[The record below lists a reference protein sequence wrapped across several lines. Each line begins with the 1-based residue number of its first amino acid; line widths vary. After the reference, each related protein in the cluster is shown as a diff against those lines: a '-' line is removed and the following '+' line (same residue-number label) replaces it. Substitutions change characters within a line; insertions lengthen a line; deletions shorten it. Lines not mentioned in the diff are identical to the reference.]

1 MSFFVTL
8 PSHSSLKEFPDN
20 QSNAFKVRLPEPLRL
35 MGDNWQVGLSSLS
48 LPDTDVNLSKLANPT
63 EYLFGE
69 TCYVIDYGGTRY
81 ARTHNLRL
89 DTLTKYRWPISD
101 GVSFMKGILKWMDKT
116 FNEENWS
123 KYGYWYLENNKNT
136 CLKWT
141 WQGEDLFLDNNN
153 VARWQWTNVGAQKY
167 APSMGINLKVCLKMG
182 WFEKNGDSG
191 YKLGPNLKM
200 SFPKGRIPPKNEADF
215 EQGGNPLYFTSHTD
229 LNNQTWMLLSMRVN
243 WTFINLNHAFR
254 SVVQDPTRT
263 LHIYSDVGSSTLVG
277 DKIVDL
283 LREVKYD
290 RTTRGQVY
298 FEPRHIQYIPV
309 RREVMDIIEV
319 QVAETVGSSDD
330 LAQFGPGHTLLT
342 LHFKQE

>member
-8 PSHSSLKEFPDN
+8 PSHSSLQEFPSN
-20 QSNAFKVRLPEPLRL
+20 QASSFKVRLPEPLRL

-48 LPDTDVNLSKLANPT
+48 LPDTDVNLSKLADPT
-63 EYLFGE
+63 EFIFGE
-69 TCYVIDYGGTRY
+69 TCYIMLGSQRIQKTF
-81 ARTHNLRL
+81 NLRF
-89 DTLTKYRWPISD
+89 DTLTEYRWPVSD
-101 GVSFMKGILKWMDKT
+101 GVSFMKGILKWVNKR
-116 FNEENWS
+116 FNEENWRS
-123 KYGYWYLENNKNT
+123 YGFYYLENNKNT
-136 CLKWT
+136 CLEWT
-141 WQGEDLFLDNNN
+141 WQGEDLYLDNSKVSRWRYAQRGVQQYSPF
-153 VARWQWTNVGAQKY
+153 VAF
-167 APSMGINLKVCLKMG
+167 NLKVCLKMG
-182 WFEKNGDSG
+182 WFEKNGNSG
-191 YKLGPNLKM
+191 YKLGPNLLM
-200 SFPKGRIPPKNEADF
+200 SFPEGKIPAKNDADF
-215 EQGGNPLYFTSHTD
+215 FSGFDPLYFTSDTD
-229 LNNQTWMLLSMRVN
+229 ANNTTWMFLSMRVN

-263 LHIYSDVGSSTLVG
+263 LHIYSDVGSSTMVG

-319 QVAETVGSSDD
+319 QVAETVGTGDD

-342 LHFKQE
+342 LHFKQV